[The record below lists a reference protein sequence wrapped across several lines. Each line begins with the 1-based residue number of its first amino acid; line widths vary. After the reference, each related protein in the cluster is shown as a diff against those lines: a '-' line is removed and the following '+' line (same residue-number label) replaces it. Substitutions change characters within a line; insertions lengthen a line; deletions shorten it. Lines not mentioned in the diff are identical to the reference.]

1 MRMRRK
7 KNRDS
12 RFENCLEY
20 VAQTPEENKGKWREL
35 FNKSDNAT
43 LHVEIGCG
51 KGGFITE
58 LAKRNPDT
66 CYVAMEKC
74 LDALILALEKIK
86 AQDIKN
92 VICICGD
99 AENLTEIFDENEAD
113 RIYLNFSDPWK
124 KARQAKRRL
133 THRRFLEKYKLILKP
148 EGEIHFKTD
157 NRPLFDFS
165 LEEFAETGVKVSEL
179 TFDLHN
185 SEYNEGNIM
194 TEYEATFSAKGFPI
208 NRCVCKF

>member
-12 RFENCLEY
+12 RFENCIEY
-20 VAQTPEENKGKWREL
+20 VATAPEENKGKWREL
-35 FNKSDNAT
+35 FSCNKT
-43 LHVEIGCG
+43 VLHVEIGCG
-51 KGGFITE
+51 KGGFITK
-58 LAKRNPDT
+58 LAEQNKDI

-74 LDALILALEKIK
+74 LDALILTLEKIK
-86 AQDIKN
+86 KAELKN

-99 AENLTEIFDENEAD
+99 AENLTEIFDCDEID
-113 RIYLNFSDPWK
+113 RLYLNFSDPWK
-124 KARQAKRRL
+124 KSKQAKRRL
-133 THRRFLEKYKLILKP
+133 THRRFLEKYKNVLKKD
-148 EGEIHFKTD
+148 GEIHFKTD

-165 LEEFAETGVKVSEL
+165 LEEFEAMNMKISEL

-185 SEYNEGNIM
+185 SEYNKGNIM